1 MERGIDMKVVYLA
14 IGLLVGYFIVLGIE
28 GYKETQS
35 TQEEGIS
42 ITMTRQNELSAR
54 VEEINTNQNR
64 RYEDLLERLEKL
76 EINKSPN

>member
-1 MERGIDMKVVYLA
+1 MKVVYLA